1 MADWGKNDEALI
13 ERVSGLLSVAPV
25 RSKSM
30 FGTTAWFL
38 EFNDLMFAGAGGDG
52 MTVRVGVE
60 RTAELIESGDA
71 DPFDPLDNHKAM
83 KEYVL
88 LNSDRIAEDED
99 LLNWL
104 DEASEFAGSLP
115 PKKPKRPKRQNDRSK

>member
-1 MADWGKNDEALI
+1 MADWAKKDEALI
-13 ERVSGLLSVAPV
+13 ERVLGLLSVAPV

-30 FGTTAWFL
+30 FGNTAWFL
-38 EFNDLMFAGAGGDG
+38 ESNDLMFTGAWGDG
-52 MTVRVGVE
+52 IMVRVGAKL
-60 RTAELIESGDA
+60 TAELIESGDA
-71 DPFDPLDNHKAM
+71 DSFDTLGNNKAM

-104 DEASEFAGSLP
+104 NEASEFAGSLP
-115 PKKPKRPKRQNDRSK
+115 PKKPKRPK

>member
-1 MADWGKNDEALI
+1 MADWAKKDEALI
-13 ERVSGLLSVAPV
+13 ERVLGLLSVAPV

-30 FGTTAWFL
+30 FVTTAWFL
-38 EFNDLMFAGAGGDG
+38 ESNDLMFTGAWGDG
-52 MTVRVGVE
+52 IMVRVGAK

-71 DPFDPLDNHKAM
+71 DSFDTLGNNKAM
-83 KEYVL
+83 KGYVL

-104 DEASEFAGSLP
+104 NEASEFAGSLP
-115 PKKPKRPKRQNDRSK
+115 PKKPKRPK

>member
-1 MADWGKNDEALI
+1 MADWAKKDEALI
-13 ERVSGLLSVAPV
+13 ERVLGLLSVAPV

-30 FGTTAWFL
+30 FGNTAWFL
-38 EFNDLMFAGAGGDG
+38 ESNDLMFTGAWGDG
-52 MTVRVGVE
+52 IMVRVGAKL
-60 RTAELIESGDA
+60 TAELIESGDA
-71 DPFDPLDNHKAM
+71 DSFDTLGNNKAM

>member
-1 MADWGKNDEALI
+1 MADWAKKDEALI
-13 ERVSGLLSVAPV
+13 ERVLGLLSVAPV

-30 FGTTAWFL
+30 FVTTAWFL
-38 EFNDLMFAGAGGDG
+38 ESNDLMFTGAWGDG
-52 MTVRVGVE
+52 IMVRVGAK

-71 DPFDPLDNHKAM
+71 DSFDTLGNNKAM
-83 KEYVL
+83 KGYVL

-115 PKKPKRPKRQNDRSK
+115 PKKPKRPK

>member
-1 MADWGKNDEALI
+1 MAEWAKKDEALI
-13 ERVSGLLSVAPV
+13 ERVSGLLSMAPV

-30 FGTTAWFL
+30 FGTIAWFL
-38 EFNDLMFAGAGGDG
+38 ESNDLMFAGAWGDG
-52 MTVRVGVE
+52 IMVRVGTE
-60 RTAELIESGDA
+60 RTTELIVSGDA
-71 DPFDPLDNHKAM
+71 DPVDPLGNNKAM

-88 LNSDRIAEDED
+88 LNNERIAEDED

-115 PKKPKRPKRQNDRSK
+115 PKKPKRPKRQNYRGK

>member
-1 MADWGKNDEALI
+1 MADWAKKDEALI
-13 ERVSGLLSVAPV
+13 ERVLGLLSVAPV

-30 FGTTAWFL
+30 FGNTAWFL
-38 EFNDLMFAGAGGDG
+38 ESNDLMFTGAWGDG
-52 MTVRVGVE
+52 IMVRVGAKL
-60 RTAELIESGDA
+60 TAELIESGDA
-71 DPFDPLDNHKAM
+71 DSFDTLGNNKAM
-83 KEYVL
+83 KGYVL

-115 PKKPKRPKRQNDRSK
+115 PKKPKRPK

>member
-1 MADWGKNDEALI
+1 MSDWAKKDDALI

-38 EFNDLMFAGAGGDG
+38 ESNDLMFAGAWGDG
-52 MTVRVGVE
+52 MMVRVGAE
-60 RTAELIESGDA
+60 RTAELIECGDA
-71 DPFDPLDNHKAM
+71 ESFDPLGNNKAM

>member
-1 MADWGKNDEALI
+1 MADWAKKDEALI
-13 ERVSGLLSVAPV
+13 ERVLGLLSVAPV

-30 FGTTAWFL
+30 FVTTAWFL
-38 EFNDLMFAGAGGDG
+38 ESNDLMFTGAWGDG
-52 MTVRVGVE
+52 IMVRVGAK

-71 DPFDPLDNHKAM
+71 DSFDTLGNNKAM

-115 PKKPKRPKRQNDRSK
+115 PKKPKRPK

>member
-1 MADWGKNDEALI
+1 MADWAKKDEALI
-13 ERVSGLLSVAPV
+13 ERVLGLLSVAPV

-30 FGTTAWFL
+30 FGNTAWFL
-38 EFNDLMFAGAGGDG
+38 ESNDLMFTGAWGDG
-52 MTVRVGVE
+52 IMVRVGAK

-71 DPFDPLDNHKAM
+71 DSFDTLGNNKAM

-115 PKKPKRPKRQNDRSK
+115 PKKPKRPK

>member
-1 MADWGKNDEALI
+1 MADWAKKDEALI
-13 ERVSGLLSVAPV
+13 ERVLGLLSVAPV

-30 FGTTAWFL
+30 FGNTAWFL
-38 EFNDLMFAGAGGDG
+38 ESNDLMFTGAWGDG
-52 MTVRVGVE
+52 IMVRVGAK

-71 DPFDPLDNHKAM
+71 DSFDTLCNNKAM

-99 LLNWL
+99 LLNWFN
-104 DEASEFAGSLP
+104 EASEFAGSLP
-115 PKKPKRPKRQNDRSK
+115 TKKPKRPK

>member
-1 MADWGKNDEALI
+1 MADWAKKDEALI
-13 ERVSGLLSVAPV
+13 ERVLGLLSVAPV

-30 FGTTAWFL
+30 FGNTAWFL
-38 EFNDLMFAGAGGDG
+38 ESNDLMFTGAWGDG
-52 MTVRVGVE
+52 IMVRVGAKL
-60 RTAELIESGDA
+60 TAELIESGDA
-71 DPFDPLDNHKAM
+71 DSFDTLGNNKAM

-115 PKKPKRPKRQNDRSK
+115 PKKPKRPK

>member
-1 MADWGKNDEALI
+1 MADWAKKDEALI
-13 ERVSGLLSVAPV
+13 ERVLGLLSVAPV

-30 FGTTAWFL
+30 FGNTAWFL
-38 EFNDLMFAGAGGDG
+38 ESNDLMFTGAWGDG
-52 MTVRVGVE
+52 IMVRVGAK

-71 DPFDPLDNHKAM
+71 DSFDTLGNNKAM

-104 DEASEFAGSLP
+104 NEASEFAGSLP
-115 PKKPKRPKRQNDRSK
+115 PKKPKRPK

>member
-1 MADWGKNDEALI
+1 MADWAKKDEALI
-13 ERVSGLLSVAPV
+13 ERVLGLLSVAPV

-30 FGTTAWFL
+30 FGNTAWFL
-38 EFNDLMFAGAGGDG
+38 ESNDLMFAGAWGDG
-52 MTVRVGVE
+52 IMVRVGAK

-71 DPFDPLDNHKAM
+71 DSFDTLGNNKAM

-115 PKKPKRPKRQNDRSK
+115 PKKPKRPK

>member
-1 MADWGKNDEALI
+1 MADWAKKDDALI

-38 EFNDLMFAGAGGDG
+38 ESNDLMFAGAWGDG
-52 MTVRVGVE
+52 MMVRVGAE
-60 RTAELIESGDA
+60 RKAELIESGDA
-71 DPFDPLDNHKAM
+71 DSFDPLGNAKAM

>member
-1 MADWGKNDEALI
+1 MADWAKKDEALI
-13 ERVSGLLSVAPV
+13 ERVLGLLSVAPV

-30 FGTTAWFL
+30 FGNTAWFL
-38 EFNDLMFAGAGGDG
+38 ESNDLMFTGAWGDG
-52 MTVRVGVE
+52 IMVRVAAK

-71 DPFDPLDNHKAM
+71 DSFDTLGNNKAM

-99 LLNWL
+99 LLNWFN
-104 DEASEFAGSLP
+104 EASEFAGSLP
-115 PKKPKRPKRQNDRSK
+115 TKKPKRPK

>member
-1 MADWGKNDEALI
+1 MADWAKKDEALI
-13 ERVSGLLSVAPV
+13 ERVLGLLSVAPV

-38 EFNDLMFAGAGGDG
+38 ESNDLMFTGAWGDG
-52 MTVRVGVE
+52 IMVRVGAK

-71 DPFDPLDNHKAM
+71 DSFDTLGNNKAM

-115 PKKPKRPKRQNDRSK
+115 PKKPKRPK